1 MSLCNGHHIQA
12 LCRKANLNFV
22 WRKLDNI
29 EASAF
34 ASSFIC
40 LLCTSSAELVDV
52 IITKCLPQTPI
63 VICIMCMFE
72 IYISIQVTKKSK
84 GMGPVDYDPN
94 VIIRECII
102 YGVTDAET
110 TCNGNLEMS

>member
-1 MSLCNGHHIQA
+1 MTILKQVPLLLA
-12 LCRKANLNFV
+12 LF
-22 WRKLDNI
+22 
-29 EASAF
+29 AF
-34 ASSFIC
+34 C
-40 LLCTSSAELVDV
+40 VLLELVDV
-52 IITKCLPQTPI
+52 IITKCLPQTPF

-110 TCNGNLEMS
+110 TYIRN